1 MIVREPQEQTKQE
14 PERTRPETAGP
25 AAEQPSAEREPAGQ
39 DVLPAAGER
48 TVPQPRSPEPRT
60 PAPPQRG
67 FGVPRTLPDAS
78 SFADEV
84 LSLQREQE
92 EAIGA
97 PARPAADV
105 PAPLPCPEPG
115 RQRTSPE
122 TPAAP
127 EPRGEGADDREM
139 RAERGRDGTAPLPS
153 APGGEGAFFERD
165 EFPSETAVPAAA
177 AVDAEAVEKARR
189 FARIIVSDI
198 ALYNQEAVSEG
209 IREGTFY
216 ELLQDDIAEGR
227 SVYEKRVSEAIRA
240 TGDYL
245 QEAFDNF
252 IASKKKLR

>member
-1 MIVREPQEQTKQE
+1 LADVR
-14 PERTRPETAGP
+14 A
-25 AAEQPSAEREPAGQ
+25 
-39 DVLPAAGER
+39 DLVVLPELANSGYMYAAPSDL
-48 TVPQPRSPEPRT
+48 VPYT
-60 PAPPQRG
+60 
-67 FGVPRTLPDAS
+67 
-78 SFADEV
+78 
-84 LSLQREQE
+84 
-92 EAIGA
+92 
-97 PARPAADV
+97 
-105 PAPLPCPEPG
+105 EPG
-115 RQRTSPE
+115 DGTGPFLSALRE
-122 TPAAP
+122 LAA
-127 EPRGEGADDREM
+127 RIGGVIVTGL
-139 RAERGRDGTAPLPS
+139 AERGRDGTASLPS

-227 SVYEKRVSEAIRA
+227 SVYDKRVSEAIRA

-245 QEAFDNF
+245 QEAFDKF